1 MDDPLAIQLEV
12 IGPYYI
18 CRSTIETIDNPQL
31 EVRRAPRKDLSG

>member
-1 MDDPLAIQLEV
+1 MDGPLAIRLGV

-18 CRSTIETIDNPQL
+18 FRSTIETIDNLQL